1 MDVGRGLT
9 KVLDA
14 RSIVD
19 QINPYIYVVEKV
31 LTINSLTK
39 KFGRITAVNDL
50 SLDIPKG
57 SIYGILGPNGSG
69 KTTTL
74 GMVLGV
80 IGPTAGNFSWF
91 GMPPGNEARKRIGAI
106 LEGPL
111 FYPYLTGSNN
121 LKVVADIKGT
131 HYNAIEPALKMVG
144 LLDRKDSAFKTYSL
158 GMKQRLAIA
167 AALLNDPEVLI
178 LDEPTNGL
186 DPQGIAEMRALIR
199 EIAGRGVTILLA
211 SHLLDEVEKVCDHVA
226 VLKVGNLLYSGPV
239 AGLNTSGWGVI
250 EIQAAEMRGLYELVM
265 QFEGVT
271 EAKRNENKLMIK
283 FSSEPDPAKLNQYL
297 HSKGISLSHLSLR
310 KSTLEEQFLELTQ

>member
-1 MDVGRGLT
+1 M
-9 KVLDA
+9 
-14 RSIVD
+14 
-19 QINPYIYVVEKV
+19 EKV

-39 KFGRITAVNDL
+39 KFGRITAVNNL

-80 IGPTAGNFSWF
+80 IGPTAGDFSWF
-91 GMPPGNEARKRIGAI
+91 GKPAGNEVRKRVGAI

-111 FYPYLTGSNN
+111 FYPYLTGANN

-131 HYNAIEPALKMVG
+131 KYSAIDPALEMVG
-144 LLDRKDSAFKTYSL
+144 LQDRKDSAFKTYSL

-199 EIAGRGVTILLA
+199 DIAARGVTILLA

-226 VLKVGNLLYSGPV
+226 VLKFGNLLYSGPV
-239 AGLNTSGWGVI
+239 QGLNTSGWGVI
-250 EIQAAEMRGLYELVM
+250 EIQADEMRGVYELVM
-265 QFEGVT
+265 KYEGVT
-271 EAKRNENKLMIK
+271 EATRNDNRLMIK
-283 FSSEPDPAKLNQYL
+283 FNSAPDPANLNAYL
-297 HSKGISLSHLSLR
+297 HSQGISLSHLSLR